1 VVRASAR
8 AKAVS
13 WNHVRKD
20 EKKEP
25 EMKAIQSLVVAAV
38 AAAGMAVTADAQAA
52 SGHWGSGRVVSGG
65 HWGGGHW
72 SGGSHWYGPRFGLYV
87 GAPLLF
93 APWYYGYP
101 YDYYYPRTTVIYRDV
116 DAYPATYP
124 DYPEGY
130 MAPPSTEVAPPAA
143 GAPQQAPA
151 YRNYC
156 ESAKAYF
163 PKVTTCPEGWR
174 FEPTR

>member
-1 VVRASAR
+1 
-8 AKAVS
+8 
-13 WNHVRKD
+13 
-20 EKKEP
+20 
-25 EMKAIQSLVVAAV
+25 MKAIQSLVVAAV

-52 SGHWGSGRVVSGG
+52 SGHWTGGRAVSGG
-65 HWGGGHW
+65 HHW
-72 SGGSHWYGPRFGLYV
+72 SGGHFYGPRLGLYV
-87 GAPLLF
+87 GAPFLF

-101 YDYYYPRTTVIYRDV
+101 YDYYYPRSTVIYRDV
-116 DAYPATYP
+116 EPYPEP
-124 DYPEGY
+124 YPEGY
-130 MAPPSTEVAPPAA
+130 MSPPSTEVAPPAV

>member
-1 VVRASAR
+1 
-8 AKAVS
+8 
-13 WNHVRKD
+13 
-20 EKKEP
+20 
-25 EMKAIQSLVVAAV
+25 MKAIQSLVVAAV
-38 AAAGMAVTADAQAA
+38 AAAGVAMAADAQAA
-52 SGHWGSGRVVSGG
+52 THSWGGGRVAYGGGHHWSGG
-65 HWGGGHW
+65 SHWGGSHW
-72 SGGSHWYGPRFGLYV
+72 GGSHWGGSHWYGPRFGLYV
-87 GAPLLF
+87 GAPWLF
-93 APWYYGYP
+93 APWYGYGYP

-116 DAYPATYP
+116 DPYPAAYPEA
-124 DYPEGY
+124 YPEGY
-130 MAPPSTEVAPPAA
+130 MAPPSTEYAPPAQ